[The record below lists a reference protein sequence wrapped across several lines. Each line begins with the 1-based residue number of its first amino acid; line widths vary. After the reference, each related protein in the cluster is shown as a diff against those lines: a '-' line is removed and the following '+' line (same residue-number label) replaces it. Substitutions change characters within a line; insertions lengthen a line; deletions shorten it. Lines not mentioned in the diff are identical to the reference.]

1 MQTLKD
7 LADEG
12 RTVVCSIHQPRSSI
26 FTLFDDLLLL
36 SEGRMVYNGPAEGS
50 LQHFA
55 AQVCVAEAFP
65 SVCILD
71 CLPQTQIESWD
82 DSMESMHTQRAQHA
96 CRGTRSPSTTTL
108 QSSLRTSSR

>member
-26 FTLFDDLLLL
+26 FALFDDLLLL
-36 SEGRMVYNGPAEGS
+36 SEGHMVYNGPAEGS

-55 AQVCVAEAFP
+55 AQACIAVLHPLVFP
-65 SVCILD
+65 LFGKYNVYMPLIMSAGKHVL
-71 CLPQTQIESWD
+71 
-82 DSMESMHTQRAQHA
+82 
-96 CRGTRSPSTTTL
+96 
-108 QSSLRTSSR
+108 